1 MRALLP
7 TGRLGEMV
15 EFGDVDEPRPAPN
28 ETLIKVEAF
37 SVNRGE
43 TFLLERPAPAGREDC
58 RGGSNAPT
66 PPFSPRQSSRPAP
79 RQSSRPG
86 DAAPVH
92 GESGLPAGCRP
103 GKDVAGLVVQAAAD
117 GSGPR
122 IGQRVVAHPAGLG
135 WAEYAAVPTDRV
147 AVLPDTISTV
157 VAAALPLA
165 GVTALRL
172 LRTAGCVAGHRL
184 LLTGASGG
192 VGHYF
197 VELAAAAG
205 AEITAVTATPERGRR
220 LTELGAAAIVHD
232 VTDAKGPFDL
242 VLESAG
248 GRSLPAGLARLAPHG
263 TLIWFGQ
270 ASREPVCLDFLDF
283 GSRPHPATIRF
294 FGYEDETRPLADDL
308 AALVKLVATG
318 RLHPEIGR
326 LADWAATAEVIDDLR
341 NRRINGNAVLTV
353 AR

>member
-15 EFGDVDEPRPAPN
+15 EPDDVDEPRPAPN

-43 TFLLERPAPAGREDC
+43 TFLLERSVPAGREDC

-66 PPFSPRQSSRPAP
+66 PPFSPRQSSRP
-79 RQSSRPG
+79 G
-86 DAAPVH
+86 DAVPVH
-92 GESGLPAGCRP
+92 GESGLPAGWRP

-165 GVTALRL
+165 GLTALRL
-172 LRTAGCVAGHRL
+172 LRAAGCVAGHRL

-192 VGHYF
+192 SG
-197 VELAAAAG
+197 
-205 AEITAVTATPERGRR
+205 TTSSSSPRR
-220 LTELGAAAIVHD
+220 PV
-232 VTDAKGPFDL
+232 P
-242 VLESAG
+242 
-248 GRSLPAGLARLAPHG
+248 RSPR
-263 TLIWFGQ
+263 
-270 ASREPVCLDFLDF
+270 
-283 GSRPHPATIRF
+283 
-294 FGYEDETRPLADDL
+294 
-308 AALVKLVATG
+308 
-318 RLHPEIGR
+318 
-326 LADWAATAEVIDDLR
+326 
-341 NRRINGNAVLTV
+341 
-353 AR
+353 